1 MLEKIKGGDDFVEV
15 AKRHSDD
22 ETAKQGGD
30 LGVLERGKLSKEIED
45 AVFKLQKNE
54 LTDVIRTKQGFI
66 FLQVLQHYPAGE
78 QPLDKVEPEIMNRL
92 YQQRMEPAL
101 RTYLNTL
108 REESYV
114 VVKPG
119 YTATAVG
126 ARSPV
131 QQALA

>member
-1 MLEKIKGGDDFVEV
+1 M
-15 AKRHSDD
+15 
-22 ETAKQGGD
+22 
-30 LGVLERGKLSKEIED
+30 
-45 AVFKLQKNE
+45 
-54 LTDVIRTKQGFI
+54 IRTKQGFI

-119 YTATAVG
+119 YTDTAGVSG
-126 ARSPV
+126 SPIQEV
-131 QQALA
+131 SAEPEQTKTRKRHKRLLKVIPI